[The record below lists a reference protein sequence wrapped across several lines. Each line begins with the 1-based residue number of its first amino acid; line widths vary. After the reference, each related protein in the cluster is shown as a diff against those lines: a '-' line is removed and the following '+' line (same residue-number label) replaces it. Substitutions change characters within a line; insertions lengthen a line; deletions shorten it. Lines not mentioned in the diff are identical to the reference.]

1 MLAMVLPEGGSGR
14 ARCAGSVLAV
24 AFAFAGIGQVFGQ
37 DVRFEPTSGPDG
49 GVVVALTAAPDG
61 TLYAAGWGAE
71 SRWPILRPVVAPFFR
86 RLPGDSTWE
95 RMGNVSGGV
104 LSLEM
109 DDDGTLYA
117 GTSTGLRRSVDFGA
131 NWHLISPGNVEM
143 TSLARDDIGVL
154 SATSAGLS
162 RYREDASAWENV
174 ALEGTALTQVATHQ
188 GAVAVVS
195 RQGIVFRSE
204 GGGPFVPVR
213 SDHVGPI
220 LRIAFHPDGSLWVLS
235 SDGDSS
241 RSVFSLDES
250 DSLVAR
256 NFPSIP
262 DTVPRHLSIR
272 ADGTIYV
279 GLGMRCDPSGCGDRG
294 GLYRSDNSGV
304 TWTPLGLDE
313 WEVWEV
319 ALDADQVVFAAAM
332 SPDLTQVSPSR
343 SAPSP
348 GLVRYDAVSSTW
360 TPAGH
365 GLATGQVRH
374 VATGPPGVVVASA
387 GYAIQMTGDAG
398 DSWSTI
404 WSGFPD
410 VLAGPVTVCPDGAV
424 HAFLGTSLHSRLDG
438 SSWTPRTLPPVG
450 DNRISLHCTVHG
462 LYVDTDHETLRSTDD
477 GVSWTVLQLPKKGK
491 LFSAPDGHL
500 YLSAYSNGRSDNYES
515 SDGGD
520 QWDWVNLLQS
530 RGYIYAVGHR
540 DWIATSGSAG
550 HFRHRREGG
559 TWIEQHAEGA
569 FPNGFSTGAM
579 TSDGTVLTG
588 FLTVFNTPRPP
599 LVLPPDATA
608 WQVAD
613 LKGVVPN
620 VNSFGVAPD
629 GIVYVATEGY
639 GVYRSATPVVD
650 RAERPATIPI
660 VSALDVYPQPA
671 RDRATIRFNL
681 ESPAPV
687 TLAVYDLLGR
697 RVARLID
704 GEHFPPGPHEI
715 YWGTQSVSQGTYR
728 LVLTVST
735 GRSATA
741 LLVAH

>member
-1 MLAMVLPEGGSGR
+1 MILRE
-14 ARCAGSVLAV
+14 AGSCRVL
-24 AFAFAGIGQVFGQ
+24 FAGSILAAALSVVGVGQTSGQ
-37 DVRFEPTSGPDG
+37 DVRFEPTSGPEG

-71 SRWPILRPVVAPFFR
+71 SRWHILRPVVAPLFR
-86 RLPGDSTWE
+86 RLPGSTTWE
-95 RMGNVSGGV
+95 RMGDVSGGV
-104 LSLEM
+104 LSLEVA
-109 DDDGTLYA
+109 DDGTLYA
-117 GTSTGLRRSVDFGA
+117 GTSSGLRRSVDFGA
-131 NWHLISPGNVEM
+131 NWHLISPGNVEVA
-143 TSLARDDIGVL
+143 SLARDDIGVL

-162 RYREDASAWENV
+162 RYREDTSTWENL
-174 ALEGTALTQVATHQ
+174 ALEGTALAQVATHQ

-195 RQGIVFRSE
+195 RQGTVFLSE
-204 GGGPFVPVR
+204 GGGSFLPIR
-213 SDHVGPI
+213 SDHAGPI
-220 LRIAFHPDGSLWVLS
+220 LRVAFHPDGSLWVQA

-241 RSVFSLDES
+241 RTLFSLDDS

-256 NFPSIP
+256 SFPSILN
-262 DTVPRHLSIR
+262 TTPRHLSVR

-279 GLGMRCDPSGCGDRG
+279 GLGRRCDPSGCGERG
-294 GLYRSDNSGV
+294 GLYRSVDSGGS
-304 TWTPLGLDE
+304 WTPLGLDE

-319 ALDADQVVFAAAM
+319 ALDADQVLVAAAM
-332 SPDLTQVSPSR
+332 SPDLTQVSPAR
-343 SAPSP
+343 SSPSP
-348 GLVRYDAVSSTW
+348 GLVQYDALSSAW

-374 VATGPPGVVVASA
+374 LATGPSGVVVASA
-387 GYAIQMTGDAG
+387 GYAIQLSGDGG

-438 SSWTPRTLPPVG
+438 GSWTLRTLPPIS
-450 DNRISLHCTVHG
+450 DNRISLHCTVDG

-477 GVSWTVLQLPKKGK
+477 GVSWTVLQLPKEGT

-500 YLSAYSNGRSDNYES
+500 FLSAYSNGRSDNYES

-520 QWDWVNLLQS
+520 HWDWVNLLQS
-530 RGYIYAVGHR
+530 RGLVYAVGHR

-559 TWIEQHAEGA
+559 TWVEQHAEGA
-569 FPNGFSTGAM
+569 FPIGFSAGAM
-579 TSDGTVLTG
+579 TSDGTVFAG

-608 WQVAD
+608 WQIAD
-613 LKGVVPN
+613 LDGVVPT

-629 GIVYVATEGY
+629 GVVYVATEGY
-639 GVYRSATPVVD
+639 GVYRSAAPVVD
-650 RAERPATIPI
+650 RAERPANIP
-660 VSALDVYPQPA
+660 VASALDVYPQPA
-671 RDRATIRFNL
+671 RDRVTIRFNL

-687 TLAVYDLLGR
+687 TLVVYDLLGR

-715 YWGTQSVSQGTYR
+715 HWGTQSVSQGTYR